1 VKVNISIC
9 DKSGYVLHNTS
20 VSEEDTTR
28 LHALRW
34 TAATVFT
41 DADEVKRV
49 RTTGSFYNSNK
60 ESVVLQTTIAD
71 IAKGNDEVSLILL
84 LA

>member
-1 VKVNISIC
+1 
-9 DKSGYVLHNTS
+9 
-20 VSEEDTTR
+20 